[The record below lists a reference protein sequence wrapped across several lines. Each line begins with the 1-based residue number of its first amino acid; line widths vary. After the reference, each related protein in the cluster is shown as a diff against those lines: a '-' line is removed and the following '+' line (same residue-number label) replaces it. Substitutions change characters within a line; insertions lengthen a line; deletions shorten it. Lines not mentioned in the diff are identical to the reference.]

1 MQFLVFW
8 PKHHTRLSLY
18 HMFYLWLC
26 SGSLIER
33 VHSFYYLL
41 GEWSFPSM
49 CPYSNLIL
57 RPGRFHSSVEVSMSL
72 LLIAHCLSIHALR
85 IHLLVVYF
93 LYATMI
99 RGLSANVFIAW
110 VQRVHSHVLTNDT
123 KNENDKEDSGFG
135 SRFQFYHMYGIQ
147 YNAACINQEYYT
159 FNIKILK

>member
-1 MQFLVFW
+1 
-8 PKHHTRLSLY
+8 
-18 HMFYLWLC
+18 MFYLWLC
-26 SGSLIER
+26 SGSLIEQF
-33 VHSFYYLL
+33 HSFYYLL

-85 IHLLVVYF
+85 IHLLVDYF

-123 KNENDKEDSGFG
+123 KWIVRMKMIRKTAVSVRDSSFIICMVY
-135 SRFQFYHMYGIQ
+135 SIMLLVL
-147 YNAACINQEYYT
+147 
-159 FNIKILK
+159 IKNTIPSILKY